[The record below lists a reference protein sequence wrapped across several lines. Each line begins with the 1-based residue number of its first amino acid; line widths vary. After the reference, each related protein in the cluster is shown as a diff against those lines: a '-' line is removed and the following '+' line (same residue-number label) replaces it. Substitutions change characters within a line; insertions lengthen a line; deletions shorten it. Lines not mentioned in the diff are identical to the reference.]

1 MMHFAYEGFT
11 HDGYKRCFTFRGIDE
26 STPIS
31 MFSIEVDLS
40 LFIQNRVPMQEGPT
54 FCLQLLTTALL
65 SGPSSLER
73 FHKYR
78 VIGEDFRPMLIE
90 RERKAAQNALK
101 KSFRKPSRRPSVASN
116 LNLRTP
122 GKEY

>member
-1 MMHFAYEGFT
+1 MHFAYEGFT
-11 HDGYKRCFTFRGIDE
+11 HDGYRRCFLFRGIDE
-26 STPIS
+26 SNPVS

-40 LFIQNRVPMQEGPT
+40 LFAQNHVPVQDGPT

-65 SGPSSLER
+65 AGTNYLDR

-90 RERKAAQNALK
+90 RERRAAEKALK
-101 KSFRKPSRRPSVASN
+101 KSSRKPFRKPSFASN
-116 LNLRTP
+116 LHLGIPR
-122 GKEY
+122 KER